1 MDVKFINPFINVTI
15 NIVQQICNVGAKRGQ
30 IYVRS
35 SPFIAENVIIIIGIA
50 GDFKG
55 QVFFTMDE
63 KTARSIASSM
73 MFGMEVPALDE
84 MSKSAIAE
92 LGNMIM
98 GNVSTEFYNEGIKI
112 DITPPT
118 VLVGSDINIST
129 KGIQT
134 ICVPI
139 ELESGIRLELV
150 VAVAN

>member
-1 MDVKFINPFINVTI
+1 MDVKFINPFINVSI
-15 NIVQQICNVGAKRGQ
+15 NIVQQICGVGAKRGQ

-35 SPFIAENVIIIIGIA
+35 TPIIADNVIIIIGLA

-55 QVFFTMDE
+55 QVFFTMNE
-63 KTARSIASSM
+63 STACSIASSM
-73 MFGMEVPALDE
+73 MFGMEVPVLDE
-84 MSKSAIAE
+84 MAKSAIAE

-118 VLVGSDINIST
+118 VFVGSDINIST

-139 ELESGIRLELV
+139 DIENGTKLEVI

>member
-1 MDVKFINPFINVTI
+1 VDVKLINPFINVTI

-30 IYVRS
+30 IYLRS
-35 SPFIAENVIIIIGIA
+35 SPFIAENVVIIIGLA

-63 KTARSIASSM
+63 LTARSIASSM

-98 GNVSTEFYNEGIKI
+98 GNVATEFYNEGIKI

-139 ELESGIRLELV
+139 EVENGTKLEVV